1 MQHPSK
7 EETATGLVV
16 TTSQGRWSLRCGLER
31 TQRSVV
37 RLAYGVV
44 LMRPSWPGDPEALAA
59 LQERLG
65 VAAAERG
72 AADPWRVPA
81 PSVLA
86 GGCFIAHPTGTT
98 GAGNAGD
105 PAWVAA
111 VTWRADTGAIV
122 AQVVRTTT
130 VPAPYAPGLLAL
142 REGPALA
149 AAVSALDPAPDI
161 LLVDATGVDHP
172 RRAGLAVHLGAVLGV
187 ATVGVT
193 HRALVARGEPPVEL
207 VRGATS
213 PLLLDGEEV
222 ARWVCTRTGTRALVA
237 HAAWRTDP
245 ATAASVVLATSTG
258 AGRTPFP
265 LARARTAARA
275 ARARAAAS
283 T

>member
-1 MQHPSK
+1 MGWERSRSPWPPD
-7 EETATGLVV
+7 AD
-16 TTSQGRWSLRCGLER
+16 SLIAFQEWLG
-31 TQRSVV
+31 
-37 RLAYGVV
+37 
-44 LMRPSWPGDPEALAA
+44 PEAAA
-59 LQERLG
+59 GR
-65 VAAAERG
+65 
-72 AADPWRVPA
+72 AADRWRA
-81 PSVLA
+81 PPSAVLA
-86 GGCFIAHPTGTT
+86 GGCFIASPTGTT

-105 PAWVAA
+105 RAWVAA
-111 VTWRADTGAIV
+111 VTWRADTDAVV

-193 HRALVARGEPPVEL
+193 HRSLVARGEPPAEL

-213 PLLLDGEEV
+213 PLILDGEEV

-258 AGRTPFP
+258 AGRTPVP

>member
-1 MQHPSK
+1 
-7 EETATGLVV
+7 
-16 TTSQGRWSLRCGLER
+16 
-31 TQRSVV
+31 
-37 RLAYGVV
+37 
-44 LMRPSWPGDPEALAA
+44 MRPSWPPNAEALAA
-59 LQERLG
+59 LQEGLG
-65 VAAAERG
+65 AEAAVRRMT
-72 AADPWRVPA
+72 DPWRPPA
-81 PSVLA
+81 APLLA
-86 GGCFIAHPTGTT
+86 GGCFIAYPTGTT
-98 GAGNAGD
+98 GAGHAGD

-111 VTWRADTGAIV
+111 VTWRGDTAEV
-122 AQVVRTTT
+122 AQEVVLALT

-149 AAVSALDPAPDI
+149 AAAGALDPPPEV
-161 LLVDATGVDHP
+161 LLVDATGADHP

-222 ARWVCTRTGTRALVA
+222 ARWVCTRPGTRALVA
-237 HAAWRTDP
+237 HAGWRTDP

-258 AGRTPFP
+258 LGRTPVP